1 MISAKPNVQASTDH
15 GLRSVPRTV
24 IALGFVSLCM
34 DTSSEIIHSLLPAFL
49 VTVLGA
55 NALSIG
61 IIEGAA
67 EATTAIARIFS
78 GALSDWLGKRK
89 LLVLIGYGLAALTKP
104 LFPLATGVGTVFIA
118 RFLDRI
124 GKGIRGAPRD
134 ALIADVT
141 PLELRG
147 TAFGLRQSMDTVGA
161 FLGPMLAILMMAA
174 TGGDFRFAF
183 WIAVIPGA
191 LAVLLIIYG
200 VREPTAP
207 GEGERRQ
214 FPVRRAEL
222 ARLGVEYWWLVG
234 IATVLTLARF
244 SEAFLLLAAQHA
256 GMALALIPAVLV
268 LMNIAY
274 AASAYPFG
282 RLADRRSRPNLLM
295 MGISFLIAADI
306 VLATAGS
313 VWQVMAG
320 AAVWGLHMGATQG
333 LLSAIVADAVPADL
347 RGTAFGLYSLITG
360 AAMLAASII
369 AGSLWTAVGPAAT
382 FTAGAAFAVLS
393 IIGVMLRRTN
403 APT

>member
-174 TGGDFRFAF
+174 TGDNFRFAF
-183 WIAVIPGA
+183 WIAVIPAA
-191 LAVLLIIYG
+191 LAVLLILYG
-200 VREPTAP
+200 VHEPAAP

-234 IATVLTLARF
+234 IATVLTAARF